1 MILKAEPAVC
11 SGGSPKQTADKN
23 YIQHTTYRKAKPMSK
38 ENLPEQ
44 IGLLL
49 WFLCS
54 PISDRQIEAGYRL
67 LEILLSAIYERG
79 LL

>member
-1 MILKAEPAVC
+1 MNVQKELAACLPEQAA
-11 SGGSPKQTADKN
+11 GKN
-23 YIQHTTYRKAKPMSK
+23 HLRNISYRRATPMSSD
-38 ENLPEQ
+38 NLKDQ